1 METCKSLLT
10 VTFSLPVAIVIAK
23 APCGKSQIGK
33 TSQNLHNLVRKTL
46 LAPFRFG
53 EYWYFFYSLVS
64 MIYRFWSV
72 YVQLI
77 VQVFCLVLSYNQVVW
92 ATRGAHNP
100 NLQVVITHVLHVC
113 SQHSFGIPLRMN
125 GTHKHNLV
133 MPILTFYP
141 RNLMPS
147 ILTKGEIHLKV
158 QCLSKSVWL
167 HLDLHNLWLLLVLYI
182 PVLLRSTVTGP

>member
-1 METCKSLLT
+1 M
-10 VTFSLPVAIVIAK
+10 TFYLPVAIVIAK
-23 APCGKSQIGK
+23 APCGKSHICK
-33 TSQNLHNLVRKTL
+33 TAQNLYNFVSKTL

-53 EYWYFFYSLVS
+53 EYCYFFLYLIS

-77 VQVFCLVLSYNQVVW
+77 VPVFCLVLSYDQVVW

-100 NLQVVITHVLHVC
+100 NPQVVITHASHVC

-133 MPILTFYP
+133 MHVLTFYP
-141 RNLMPS
+141 RNLMPR

-158 QCLSKSVWL
+158 QCWSKSVWL